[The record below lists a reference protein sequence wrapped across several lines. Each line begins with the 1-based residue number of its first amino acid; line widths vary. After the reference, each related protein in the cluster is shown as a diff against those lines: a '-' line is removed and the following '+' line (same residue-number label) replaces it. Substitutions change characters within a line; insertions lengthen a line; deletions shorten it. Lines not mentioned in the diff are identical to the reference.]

1 MSATKIRA
9 DYESLQKI
17 AQSFSTESDQIGAM
31 TKRIKSNVDALRGG
45 DWVGPG
51 ATAFYQ
57 EMDSSVFPSLKRLST
72 AMGEAA
78 QVTDQINRL
87 MNGAERDA
95 AAVLR
100 GTGEDSARHKD
111 GDTGAANS
119 IVGGIL
125 GGIAG
130 ALAGIVGGKEAGEAA
145 SAKVGE
151 YMKAMAE
158 RAAAD
163 QARQAAIQKLI
174 DAGDRQGAVD
184 ESIKQYGIDVSAVKG
199 KVTYDSNTSGEGE
212 TSKDGTVTIG
222 DDAFTSP
229 QWLASSIGH
238 EALHAQQARDG
249 RWNDTKQGVA
259 MNETEAY
266 DWEIRNAERNGLNDA
281 DKATLASRR
290 AIKYGRLNADNKAR
304 ADEGNYT
311 VP

>member
-1 MSATKIRA
+1 MTAPKIRA
-9 DYESLQKI
+9 DYDSLQKI
-17 AQSFSTESDQIGAM
+17 AQLFSAESGHIATT
-31 TKRIKSNVDALRGG
+31 TKSVKTIVDTLRGG

-57 EMDSSVFPSLKRLST
+57 EMDSAVFPGLNRLG
-72 AMGEAA
+72 AALGEAA
-78 QVTDQINRL
+78 QVTDRINLL

-111 GDTGAANS
+111 GDTGGANA

-130 ALAGIVGGKEAGEAA
+130 ALAGIVGGKEAGDAA

-151 YMKAMAE
+151 YMKAMAK

-163 QARQAAIQKLI
+163 QARQAAIQKFI

-266 DWEIRNAERNGLNDA
+266 DWEIRNADRNGLNDA

-290 AIKYGRLNADNKAR
+290 AKKYGRLTADNKAR
-304 ADEGNYT
+304 ADAGNYT